1 MFPSPPPFPENTK
14 TLGRGGGGEGG
25 NMEILAR
32 DGLNN
37 IFRSFAKI
45 WQLQL
50 IALTCTLLA
59 MNKALGMGT
68 FQSTYSVN

>member
-1 MFPSPPPFPENTK
+1 
-14 TLGRGGGGEGG
+14 
-25 NMEILAR
+25 MELLAR

-37 IFRSFAKI
+37 IFTSFTKI

-50 IALTCTLLA
+50 IALTCSLLA
-59 MNKALGMGT
+59 MNKALGMGA